1 MGKVYQILIF
11 TFFLL
16 LSYHTYAQQDRSS
29 LENQRKEL
37 NRQIESTAKNLEKT
51 ALIRKQ
57 EAEKLAALQEKVKSR
72 SKQLS
77 GIRGELNTIS
87 DKIEYNTEKITEHAV
102 ELDIIKIAYK
112 KILLLLYRNKAL
124 FSLFDLLFA
133 PDRFREQYIRLYYL
147 KKLQKKYYQSALKLS
162 KEQEQMTE
170 EIASLTSK
178 KEENK
183 QKLKTS
189 KEQGGSLND
198 ELEKQEK
205 QFRELNS
212 KEKKLKKELAVQED
226 SKRKLNLK
234 IEQLIKEQIASSKSN
249 SRSYESAK
257 NRKNF
262 TGVYI
267 SNDNTETGGSFASK
281 KGKLPKPLK
290 GAIVSGFGK
299 QQHPIFEQ
307 VFTYNNGIDIKASSA
322 LAVRAVHDGSVV
334 SVFAVPGNGNAVML
348 KHGEYYSAYSNLES
362 VSVKRGD
369 KLKSGAQLGIVGKD
383 SNTGSYL
390 LHFEIWEGK
399 NKEDPEDWLK

>member
-1 MGKVYQILIF
+1 MGKVFQILIF

-16 LSYHTYAQQDRSS
+16 LSYHTHAQQDRSS

-87 DKIEYNTEKITEHAV
+87 DKIEYNTEKITEHAD
-102 ELDIIKIAYK
+102 ELNKIKTAYK

-147 KKLQKKYYQSALKLS
+147 KKLQKKYCQSALKLS
-162 KEQEQMTE
+162 KEQEQMTK
-170 EIASLTSK
+170 EIATLTSK
-178 KEENK
+178 EEENK
-183 QKLKTS
+183 HKLKAS
-189 KEQGGSLND
+189 KEKGGSLND

-234 IEQLIKEQIASSKSN
+234 IEQLIKEQIASSKSS

-262 TGVYI
+262 TGINI
-267 SNDNTETGGSFASK
+267 SNDNTKTGSSFASK
-281 KGKLPKPLK
+281 KGQLPKPLK
-290 GAIVSGFGK
+290 GTIVSGFGK

-322 LAVRAVHDGSVV
+322 SAVRAVHDGSVV
-334 SVFAVPGNGNAVML
+334 SVFTVPGNGNAVML

>member
-1 MGKVYQILIF
+1 MGKVFQILIF

-16 LSYHTYAQQDRSS
+16 LSYHTHAQQERSS

-87 DKIEYNTEKITEHAV
+87 DKIEYNTEKITEHAD
-102 ELDIIKIAYK
+102 ELNKIKTAYK

-147 KKLQKKYYQSALKLS
+147 KKFQKKYYQSALKLS
-162 KEQEQMTE
+162 KEQEQMTK
-170 EIASLTSK
+170 EIATLTSK

-183 QKLKTS
+183 HKLKAS

-198 ELEKQEK
+198 ELEIQEK

-234 IEQLIKEQIASSKSN
+234 IEQLIKEQIASSKSS

-262 TGVYI
+262 TGINI
-267 SNDNTETGGSFASK
+267 SNDNTKTGSSFASK
-281 KGKLPKPLK
+281 KGQLPKPLK
-290 GAIVSGFGK
+290 GTIVSGFGK

-322 LAVRAVHDGSVV
+322 SAVRAVHDGSVV
-334 SVFAVPGNGNAVML
+334 SVFTVPGNGNAVML